1 MLRFAIPLLAVLSCV
16 ALAQAQ
22 EPKRAVTRIK
32 GDVYRLQNNFHFS
45 IFVVTKDGVIVTD
58 PINSDAAA
66 FLQSEIAKLT
76 NAPVTHLVYSHSHGD
91 HASGGAEF
99 ADTAIV
105 IAQQNAPEQI
115 DGVRPT
121 IRFSERMQF
130 EHGGKTVELTSL
142 GNGHGQDLIAIV
154 VRPENVAFVVDAVSV
169 NRLPFR
175 DFPGTDVAGVIQQ
188 IKTVETLDFEI
199 LAPGHGSMGTK
210 ADATIHREYIE
221 RLMEAV
227 KSGLKLGNTIDQLVE
242 NLDLSKYAE
251 WGSYNQW
258 REANIRGMASWLEK
272 NGAL

>member
-1 MLRFAIPLLAVLSCV
+1 MLKFAISLLAVLSC
-16 ALAQAQ
+16 AAMAQAQ
-22 EPKRAVTRIK
+22 EPKRAVTQIK

-58 PINSDAAA
+58 PINSDAAT
-66 FLQSEIAKLT
+66 FLKSEIAKLT
-76 NAPVTHLVYSHSHGD
+76 NAPVTHLIYSHSHGD

-99 ADTAIV
+99 ADTATV

-121 IRFSERMQF
+121 IRFSDKMQF
-130 EHGGKTVELTSL
+130 EHGGKSIELTAL
-142 GNGHGQDLIAIV
+142 GSGHGQDLIAMVI
-154 VRPENVAFVVDAVSV
+154 RPENVAFVVDAVSV

-175 DFPGTDVAGVIQQ
+175 NFPGTDVAGVIQQ
-188 IKTVETLDFEI
+188 IKTVEALDFEI

-210 ADATIHREYIE
+210 ADATVHREYVE
-221 RLMEAV
+221 GLMEAV
-227 KSGLKLGNTIDQLVE
+227 KSGLKSGNSVDQLVE

-258 REANIRGMASWLEK
+258 REPNIRGMASWLEK
-272 NGAL
+272 SGAL